1 MSTITIWVLLGTG
14 LLVTEMLTGT
24 FFLLF
29 LSLGAFAASL
39 AALFGF
45 ESMPL
50 QIMICGVVAGLGFF
64 LLKKPLQ
71 KKLLKTASVQIDQ
84 GQVVRIE
91 QPLSAGQTT
100 RISYQGT
107 TWEARNTDSAALNP
121 GDDGLIVGT
130 EGHILL
136 LKKSTPPINS

>member
-1 MSTITIWVLLGTG
+1 MSTITMWVLLGTG

-39 AALFGF
+39 VALFGF
-45 ESMPL
+45 ESVPL
-50 QIMICGVVAGLGFF
+50 QIMICGVVACLGFF

-71 KKLLKTASVQIDQ
+71 KKLLKSASVQIDQ
-84 GQVVRIE
+84 GQIVRIDHSL
-91 QPLSAGQTT
+91 PPGQTT

-107 TWEARNTDSAALNP
+107 TWEARNTDTVALVT

-136 LKKSTPPINS
+136 LKKSTPKNS

>member
-14 LLVTEMLTGT
+14 LLVTEMLSGT

-29 LSLGAFAASL
+29 LSLGAFSASL
-39 AALFGF
+39 AALFGLQ
-45 ESMPL
+45 SIPL
-50 QIMICGVVAGLGFF
+50 QIVICAVVACLGFF

-71 KKLLKTASVQIDQ
+71 KKLLKSAAIHIDQ
-84 GQVVRIE
+84 GQILRME
-91 QPLSAGQTT
+91 QPLAPGQTT

-107 TWEARNTDSAALNP
+107 TWDARNTDSVALNP
-121 GDDGLIVGT
+121 GDRARIAGT

-136 LKKSTPPINS
+136 LKNTTPTNS

>member
-39 AALFGF
+39 AALFGM
-45 ESMPL
+45 ESIPM
-50 QIMICGVVAGLGFF
+50 QIVICAIIACLGFF

-84 GQVVRIE
+84 GQIVRIDHSL
-91 QPLSAGQTT
+91 PAGQST
-100 RISYQGT
+100 RINYQGT
-107 TWEARNTDSAALNP
+107 TWEARNTDSVDLNP
-121 GDDGLIVGT
+121 GDQGLIVGT

-136 LKKSTPPINS
+136 LKKSIPIN

>member
-29 LSLGAFAASL
+29 LSLGAFSASL
-39 AALFGF
+39 AALFGVH
-45 ESMPL
+45 SMPL
-50 QIMICGVVAGLGFF
+50 QIVICGVVSSLGFF

-71 KKLLKTASVQIDQ
+71 KKLLKSASIQIDQ
-84 GQVVRIE
+84 GQIVRID
-91 QPLSAGQTT
+91 QPLSAGQST

-107 TWEARNTDSAALNP
+107 TWEARNADVADLNP
-121 GDDGLIVGT
+121 GDQALIAGT

-136 LKKSTPPINS
+136 LKKTTPFNS

>member
-29 LSLGAFAASL
+29 LSLGAFTASL

-50 QIMICGVVAGLGFF
+50 QIMICGVVACLGFF

-84 GQVVRIE
+84 GQIVRIE

-107 TWEARNTDSAALNP
+107 TWEARNTDTVALNP

-136 LKKSTPPINS
+136 LKKSTPPLNS

>member
-14 LLVTEMLTGT
+14 FLVTEMLTGT

-29 LSLGAFAASL
+29 LSLGAFSASL

-45 ESMPL
+45 NSIPL
-50 QIMICGVVAGLGFF
+50 QIVICGVVACVGFV

-71 KKLLKTASVQIDQ
+71 KKLLKTASIQIDQ
-84 GQVVRIE
+84 GQIIRMDQV
-91 QPLSAGQTT
+91 LSAGQST

-107 TWEARNTDSAALNP
+107 TWEARNLDSVDLNP
-121 GDDGLIVGT
+121 GDSGLIVGT

-136 LKKSTPPINS
+136 LKKSTPANR